1 MTGNKQKS
9 IFRRYQTCLAVT
21 VFAAALSCQATL
33 LRFSLPEPLR
43 QSLGC
48 YDNCVCVRIGWQ
60 VAAAAATESG
70 EYSGRGGP
78 TSESSSGTSKLSSK
92 SAKERRNRRKKR
104 KQREEEEER
113 GCRDKFH
120 KSESEDSIKRSSFR
134 FSIDANRL
142 SYEKRCS
149 SPNQVNKKSSIKS
162 RQCCLIFIQ
171 ISMHLWKCDV
181 KWTILPFLCNVKE
194 SLKNSWNRYRSV
206 SAFKGHP
213 L

>member
-1 MTGNKQKS
+1 MSIINAEEFRNVSICVTTCRRPFLEGVWGLFGCCSQLPGSLKQ
-9 IFRRYQTCLAVT
+9 
-21 VFAAALSCQATL
+21 ALG
-33 LRFSLPEPLR
+33 RH
-43 QSLGC
+43 
-48 YDNCVCVRIGWQ
+48 DNCVCALIGWQ

-113 GCRDKFH
+113 GAKDKFH

-149 SPNQVNKKSSIKS
+149 SPNQVNVPW
-162 RQCCLIFIQ
+162 Q
-171 ISMHLWKCDV
+171 IRFVSEKL
-181 KWTILPFLCNVKE
+181 
-194 SLKNSWNRYRSV
+194 SV
-206 SAFKGHP
+206 LGP
-213 L
+213 

>member
-1 MTGNKQKS
+1 M
-9 IFRRYQTCLAVT
+9 
-21 VFAAALSCQATL
+21 
-33 LRFSLPEPLR
+33 
-43 QSLGC
+43 
-48 YDNCVCVRIGWQ
+48 IGWQ
-60 VAAAAATESG
+60 VAAAAAAESG

-113 GCRDKFH
+113 GDQDKFH

-149 SPNQVNKKSSIKS
+149 SPNQVNA
-162 RQCCLIFIQ
+162 
-171 ISMHLWKCDV
+171 
-181 KWTILPFLCNVKE
+181 
-194 SLKNSWNRYRSV
+194 SLTVLSGMWPAATVQHIIPKLKLRNDT
-206 SAFKGHP
+206 
-213 L
+213 

>member
-1 MTGNKQKS
+1 M
-9 IFRRYQTCLAVT
+9 
-21 VFAAALSCQATL
+21 
-33 LRFSLPEPLR
+33 
-43 QSLGC
+43 
-48 YDNCVCVRIGWQ
+48 
-60 VAAAAATESG
+60 ESG

-113 GCRDKFH
+113 GARDKFR

-149 SPNQVNKKSSIKS
+149 SPNQV
-162 RQCCLIFIQ
+162 Q
-171 ISMHLWKCDV
+171 
-181 KWTILPFLCNVKE
+181 LPFLHVTM
-194 SLKNSWNRYRSV
+194 
-206 SAFKGHP
+206 
-213 L
+213 